1 MKEYSPSAGLGGLCR
16 LFGKSRQAY
25 YKQQKSDKRDDM
37 AQELIIKRVKEIR
50 DQMPRIGTRKLYHL
64 LAEPLLG
71 HGITIGRDGLFDL
84 LANHGLLV
92 RRRKRRKI
100 YTTNSNHRFKK
111 YPNLIRDLEVV
122 RPEQLWVSDITYIRQ
137 QNGFSYL
144 SLVTDAY
151 SRKIV
156 GYCLYPTLQKEG
168 PGKALD
174 MALTSRMQRSDLLI
188 HHSDRGIQYC
198 SDGYTNVLQNE
209 KISISMTEKG
219 DPYENAIAERVNGI
233 LKSEFG
239 LDKCFDNY
247 QAALAQVDKVVP
259 IYNQQR
265 PHSSCNYLTP
275 AQAHQQRG
283 KMPSRWQKRDLTFT
297 ASDHPLPGLSTYPQ
311 GL

>member
-1 MKEYSPSAGLGGLCR
+1 MKEYSPLAGLGGLCR

-25 YKQQKSDKRDDM
+25 YKQQNKDHHDGM
-37 AQELIIKRVKEIR
+37 EQELIIKRVKEIR

-64 LAEPLLG
+64 LNEPLLD
-71 HGITIGRDGLFDL
+71 HGVRIGRDGLFDL

-111 YPNLIRDLEVV
+111 YPNLIRELEVV
-122 RPEQLWVSDITYIRQ
+122 RPEQLWVSDITYIRHHH
-137 QNGFSYL
+137 GFSYL

-168 PGKALD
+168 PSQALD
-174 MALTSRMQRSDLLI
+174 MALKGRAQRSSLLI

-198 SDGYTNVLQNE
+198 SDAYTSLLQNE
-209 KISISMTEKG
+209 HISISMTEKG

-233 LKSEFG
+233 LKTEFG

-247 QAALAQVDKVVP
+247 EAATAHVDNIVT
-259 IYNQQR
+259 IYNQHR

-275 AQAHQQRG
+275 EQAHQQRG
-283 KMPSRWQKRDLTFT
+283 KMVMRWRQKDIARV
-297 ASDHPLPGLSTYPQ
+297 
-311 GL
+311 

>member
-1 MKEYSPSAGLGGLCR
+1 MKEYSPCAGLGGLCR

-25 YKQQKSDKRDDM
+25 YKQHHRDRQDGM
-37 AQELIIKRVKEIR
+37 EQALILARVKEIR
-50 DQMPRIGTRKLYHL
+50 AQMPRIGTRKLSHL
-64 LAEPLLG
+64 LSEPLER
-71 HGITIGRDGLFDL
+71 HGISIGRDGLFDL
-84 LANHGLLV
+84 LADHGLLV

-100 YTTNSNHRFKK
+100 YTTDSNHRFKK
-111 YPNLIRDLEVV
+111 YPNLIRELEVV

-137 QNGFSYL
+137 QYGFSYL

-151 SRKIV
+151 SRKVV

-168 PGKALD
+168 PGHALE
-174 MALTSRMQRSDLLI
+174 MAFGSRLHGLELI

-198 SDGYTNVLQNE
+198 SESYTGLLQQE
-209 KISISMTEKG
+209 QISISMTEKG

-233 LKSEFG
+233 LKTEFG
-239 LDKCFDNY
+239 LDKCFESFE
-247 QAALAQVDKVVP
+247 AAKSHVDKVIM
-259 IYNQQR
+259 IYNHER

-283 KMPSRWQKRDLTFT
+283 KLARRWRKKAVAGT
-297 ASDHPLPGLSTYPQ
+297 ASDHVPRGLSTYPG

>member
-25 YKQQKSDKRDDM
+25 YKQQKGDKQDEM

-64 LAEPLLG
+64 LAEPLSG
-71 HGITIGRDGLFDL
+71 HGIIIGRDGLFDL

-111 YPNLIRDLEVV
+111 YPNLIRELEVV

-137 QNGFSYL
+137 HNGFSYL

-168 PGKALD
+168 PGQALD
-174 MALTSRMQRSDLLI
+174 MALAGRIQRSALLI

-198 SDGYTNVLQNE
+198 SDAYTALLHNE

-233 LKSEFG
+233 LKAEFG

-247 QAALAQVDKVVP
+247 QAALAHVNKVIT

-275 AQAHQQRG
+275 GQAHQQRG
-283 KMPSRWQKRDLTFT
+283 KMAMRWRQKES
-297 ASDHPLPGLSTYPQ
+297 ASASTPGST
-311 GL
+311 